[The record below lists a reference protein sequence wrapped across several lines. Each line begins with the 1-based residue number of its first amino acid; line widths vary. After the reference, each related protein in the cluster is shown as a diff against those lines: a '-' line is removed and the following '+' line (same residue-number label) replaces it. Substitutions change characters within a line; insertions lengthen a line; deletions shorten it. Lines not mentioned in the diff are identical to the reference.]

1 MAFIQSWLTIIILV
15 AFFVKLRIGLVLYL
29 AYFFLVPY
37 FNINFL
43 GISLSWNFANIL
55 LLIAFV
61 IDYYKHHGK
70 VRLDL
75 RPFYPFIFFYVM
87 MLIMMPFQEFVPTD
101 IALNSWRANM
111 MTNLVLPIVMWNV
124 SRYDPKIIRYSRNC
138 MVIVIIVIVIYG
150 IFLLTLNGLNPYVY
164 FMAQINNAELREA
177 QFGEQMARLIIKI
190 SSVFTHP
197 MIFGLFLGL
206 AMVYLYSLKDKIKP
220 LFVYLLMFFIV
231 VCIFLCG
238 IRTPI
243 GAMFL
248 TVFFYLLMLRRIKP
262 MIYVAV
268 IGFIGYI
275 IIENIPEL
283 SATIDSI
290 FIKDSRQTNVEGSS
304 IDMRMEQL
312 NGCFRE
318 IQDCLI
324 FGKGY
329 EWCGYYMSIHDLH
342 PVLLAFESLIF
353 VVLCNSG
360 IVGLCVWVITFVWLF
375 RGVYRMNKNV
385 NVTLFV
391 ITLAV
396 YYIAYSAITGEYGYM
411 KYFIIFY
418 TLLLMESKIFIVVNS
433 AQKGIYWL
441 GTKNNVVDYLLK
453 ADFFV
458 LSSLAEGLP
467 ISLLE
472 AMSCGVI
479 PICTPVG
486 GIPNVIDGEDK
497 GYISKSSNAD
507 DFYYTLKKAFD
518 NEEKINRMKLKEY
531 FDNNF
536 SISHCAE
543 SYLRVFGYDEIK

>member
-29 AYFFLVPY
+29 VYFFLVPY

-138 MVIVIIVIVIYG
+138 MIIVIIVIVIYG

-360 IVGLCVWVITFVWLF
+360 IVGLCVWFITFVWLF

-418 TLLLMESKIFIVVNS
+418 TLLLMESKIFIGR
-433 AQKGIYWL
+433 K
-441 GTKNNVVDYLLK
+441 
-453 ADFFV
+453 
-458 LSSLAEGLP
+458 
-467 ISLLE
+467 
-472 AMSCGVI
+472 
-479 PICTPVG
+479 
-486 GIPNVIDGEDK
+486 
-497 GYISKSSNAD
+497 
-507 DFYYTLKKAFD
+507 
-518 NEEKINRMKLKEY
+518 
-531 FDNNF
+531 
-536 SISHCAE
+536 H
-543 SYLRVFGYDEIK
+543 